1 MQAGNSHAEKDED
14 NPETGSVQLTLDVT
28 ATDIQA
34 AGSLVGSF
42 LGSRLLGL
50 VPDVVLL
57 PLLSLLLLLSS
68 IKVWPHT

>member
-1 MQAGNSHAEKDED
+1 MQAGYSHTEKDED

-42 LGSRLLGL
+42 LGGRLLGL
-50 VPDVVLL
+50 VPDAVLL
-57 PLLSLLLLLSS
+57 PLLTLLLLLSS
-68 IKVWPHT
+68 VKVWRHT